1 MNKNNAYSNSPA
13 GALSAEA
20 KIKCETTKTQHEK
33 DKRRIIPRGDK
44 WCAIQKLNQTTHI
57 KHPSQN
63 KTNKKNSPA
72 GAIVVANNQK
82 DTRKRKR
89 E

>member
-13 GALSAEA
+13 GAFSAEA

-44 WCAIQKLNQTTHI
+44 WWNVNGGTKISHLLTYRTSLATAYVPLSLRYQIPPHY
-57 KHPSQN
+57 S
-63 KTNKKNSPA
+63 
-72 GAIVVANNQK
+72 
-82 DTRKRKR
+82 TRNL
-89 E
+89 